1 VGQGTRPGAPTAGG
15 PALGGA
21 SMTRSA
27 KPALV
32 SVITDGRYLGC
43 LLSRGVQGTEAFDS
57 CERSLGVF
65 ETADAAAAAVVV
77 AQGSTA

>member
-1 VGQGTRPGAPTAGG
+1 
-15 PALGGA
+15 
-21 SMTRSA
+21 MTRSA